1 MGTVKA
7 YFATTLWRAILE
19 LVTVAALG
27 VAWLV
32 NSGSSVVMGLFIG
45 ACVLW
50 AVDGCDHGIDAIRAR
65 AARRRSS
72 AGTASTR

>member
-1 MGTVKA
+1 MKA
-7 YFATTLWRAILE
+7 YFTTTLWRAILK
-19 LVTVAALG
+19 LVTVAVLG
-27 VAWLV
+27 VAWIA

-65 AARRRSS
+65 SARRRSN
-72 AGTASTR
+72 AGTAGTR